1 MCIKTLKEEIKKI
14 IIFKMLQ
21 SILKVE
27 NICNKFKK
35 YDFWKRHKL
44 ESSVK
49 EIKTE
54 KKKI

>member
-35 YDFWKRHKL
+35 YDFWKRQKL